1 MKKETMKKENAA
13 PEVVKTPTVI
23 LTVKDRLLFQEFFPE
38 RGNLV
43 TKIMEKDI
51 AEKVIVGQEES
62 KEIGLTI
69 RPGNQGVT
77 WNDKNAKDKPFTF
90 SAAEIMFLKDQVER
104 LDKANAFTADTVQVA
119 RKIKAI

>member
-1 MKKETMKKENAA
+1 MKKENAKKETEAIDVA
-13 PEVVKTPTVI
+13 PLPTVI

-62 KEIGLTI
+62 KEIGLTV
-69 RPGNQGVT
+69 RPGGQGVT
-77 WNDKNAKDKPFTF
+77 WKEEKAKDKAFNF
-90 SAAEIMFLKDQVER
+90 SSAEIQFLKDQVER
-104 LDKANAFTADTVQVA
+104 LDKAGAFTADTALVA
-119 RKIKAI
+119 KKIKAL